1 MKITRRSRSRRAYR
15 SRKACRSLKAG
26 RKACRSRKSY
36 KMLGGI
42 SSDKTYN
49 VILSDGTVLFEV
61 DINDDDNALTIIR
74 DHPSNRYKDAI
85 IAGKY
90 EINKIN
96 ENSYAIIETGSMSDI
111 DRRLDALRT
120 SVD

>member
-1 MKITRRSRSRRAYR
+1 MQISRRSRSRKAYR
-15 SRKACRSLKAG
+15 SRKAG

-96 ENSYAIIETGSMSDI
+96 ENSYAIIETGSMSNME
-111 DRRLDALRT
+111 RMLDELRN
-120 SVD
+120 SGDN